1 MSAALKSY
9 VPRPT
14 PAGLNPSQNQ
24 PSTKPYSNQGS
35 AAVTPDVER
44 DTGRVSQPVSL
55 APGVS
60 PPVLKIASRL
70 QLVSSVLAA
79 SLVGLALV
87 SYGAT
92 VYIERQL
99 SQANQR
105 LNALQRS
112 EQQLT
117 AANELLKSHM
127 ASQAKSPGVDLMP
140 PKPQHVIFLRPAHQ
154 RSQPAAPG
162 SNQSGSSLS
171 RGARPMGY

>member
-14 PAGLNPSQNQ
+14 PAGLNPPAKINHQLSH
-24 PSTKPYSNQGS
+24 TRTRDS
-35 AAVTPDVER
+35 AAVAPDVDR

-60 PPVLKIASRL
+60 PLVLKIASRL
-70 QLVSSVLAA
+70 RLVSSVLAA

-92 VYIERQL
+92 VYVERQL

-117 AANELLKSHM
+117 AANEFAQLSYM
-127 ASQAKSPGVDLMP
+127 ASQAESPDVDLMP
-140 PKPQHVIFLRPAHQ
+140 PNTPACHLFLRPA
-154 RSQPAAPG
+154 
-162 SNQSGSSLS
+162 QS
-171 RGARPMGY
+171 A